1 MHTNPI
7 DFTRE
12 AAEQGDENTQY
23 FLASFHH
30 FGRAK
35 GIPKD
40 CAKAAHWYRKAAEQG
55 HADAQ
60 YSLGVLHM
68 SGDGVPQDF
77 AEAVRP
83 GKLMPIGS
91 EATWQLVNSRRSSL
105 TWSPKPALR
114 FAAEAARCSLT
125 TLVSRPPTP
134 PHWIGFT
141 PQCSS
146 RPEGRPTPWG
156 P

>member
-1 MHTNPI
+1 MHTNLI

-12 AAEQGDENTQY
+12 AAEQGDENAQY

-77 AEAVRP
+77 AEAVRWYRRIA
-83 GKLMPIGS
+83 GKRRTLIRTSMIG
-91 EATWQLVNSRRSSL
+91 ALIRAVLKRRSAMDLVRNPRTPGRLPDAPPPRRDRL
-105 TWSPKPALR
+105 TFNRRL
-114 FAAEAARCSLT
+114 C
-125 TLVSRPPTP
+125 
-134 PHWIGFT
+134 
-141 PQCSS
+141 
-146 RPEGRPTPWG
+146 
-156 P
+156 